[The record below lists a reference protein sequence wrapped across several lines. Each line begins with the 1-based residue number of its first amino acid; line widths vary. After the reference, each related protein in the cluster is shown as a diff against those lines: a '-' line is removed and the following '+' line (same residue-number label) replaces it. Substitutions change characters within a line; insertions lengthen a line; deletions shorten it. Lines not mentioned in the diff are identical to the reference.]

1 MAPSQKYTVS
11 DNNTNAWQ
19 NNTSVQNKSQIFWRF
34 TCITERIIQIQ
45 RIQKT
50 FSSPYLYLSSDG
62 YVVKLLRCR
71 HSGFCLR
78 VPGSV
83 LKPSTFFT
91 SGYVYISVHI
101 IICIVIT
108 QFGSACECNSLAL
121 KLTKENTKNVKFED
135 PSLMFSI
142 VWDARDQT
150 GPGSLSLRRE
160 TLGTRLAWCHF
171 GDLIISRNTCN
182 TTSSTG
188 YNCKGAPVYRP
199 QGTEPY

>member
-1 MAPSQKYTVS
+1 MLDRITLRFRIKVRFS
-11 DNNTNAWQ
+11 DA
-19 NNTSVQNKSQIFWRF
+19 F

-50 FSSPYLYLSSDG
+50 FSSPYLYLISSDG

-160 TLGTRLAWCHF
+160 TLGTRLHKALFMICFTPESVGGRSLHYQCVLSGHGF
-171 GDLIISRNTCN
+171 
-182 TTSSTG
+182 
-188 YNCKGAPVYRP
+188 PV
-199 QGTEPY
+199 EVVCVALFCF